1 MRTLSFGSSTV
12 RDLSREVLLTDGLGG
27 FSLSALSGVPTR
39 SYSGLAVSLNPPVER
54 HLMWIAARETLDVA
68 GRRASLHA
76 FEVAPNTFEGEGLGC
91 VERVTLTDLLP
102 QRVQF
107 ALGVRVRRRAFMP
120 RHSGTL
126 VLLYD
131 VEAREAGTLT
141 LGGLFTDRDMH
152 AVHDRMPDLAFE
164 HGGDAVTVRGTRSL
178 RMRLV
183 GGGVTP
189 LDPRVLPQRLH
200 FRAEAERGEASTDVA
215 ASADVWRVAFEAGT
229 SRFAVVIDGSGEA
242 NVDPWQAWEDE
253 VARRRDLVERAWSA
267 TNVRDD
273 IVATLAVAADAFLV
287 RRRTTDSTSVIA
299 GYPWFADWGRDA
311 MIALRGLTLAT
322 GRFEEARELLE
333 TFLQYEQGGLVP
345 NNFFDD
351 GSGAGYNTV
360 DGSLW
365 LFVAFEAYVNATGDE
380 AFARRHLPHLRRMIE
395 TLAAGTRFSIR
406 LHDSGLL
413 RAGEKGVQLTWM
425 DVKIHDW
432 VVTPRH
438 GRPVEIAALWLNA
451 LSVHDRLAQRLGEA
465 PAFEAWRAKGRA
477 ALTDFWRERDYPADV
492 LGDDGSPDASI
503 RPNALLALSR
513 LDERDV
519 TASALRVARRD
530 LLTPVG
536 LRTLSPTDERYRP
549 TFGGHRFVRDSAY
562 HQGTVWPWLI
572 GAYADLDPKRDAL
585 EGLIAHLPEAG
596 VGSVSEV
603 FGGSDLVP
611 GGCPFQAWSVAE
623 LLRAYVETSTS

>member
-1 MRTLSFGSSTV
+1 MTFGSGAV

-27 FSLSALSGVPTR
+27 FSLSALAGVPTR

-54 HLMWIAARETLDVA
+54 HVMWIAARETLEVD
-68 GRRASLHA
+68 GRSASLHA
-76 FEVAPNTFEGEGLGC
+76 FEIAPNTFEGDGLGC

-107 ALGVRVRRRAFMP
+107 ALGVRVKRRAFMP
-120 RHSGTL
+120 RHSGAL

-131 VEAREAGTLT
+131 VEAREGGTLT

-152 AVHDRMPDLAFE
+152 AVHDRMPLLTFE
-164 HGGDAVTVRGTRSL
+164 HEGDAVTVRGTRAL
-178 RMRLV
+178 RMRFV
-183 GGGVTP
+183 GGEVTSLEP
-189 LDPRVLPQRLH
+189 HVSPQRLH
-200 FRAEAERGEASTDVA
+200 FRAEAERGEPSTDVA
-215 ASADVWRVAFEAGT
+215 ASVDVWRVAFGPGT
-229 SRFAVVIDGSGEA
+229 SRFALVIDGSGEV
-242 NVDPWQAWEDE
+242 NVEPWRAWDEE
-253 VARRRDLVERAWSA
+253 VARRRALVERAWNA

-273 IVATLAVAADAFLV
+273 VVATLAVAADAFLV
-287 RRRTTDSTSVIA
+287 RRRTTNSTSVIA

-406 LHDSGLL
+406 LHDGSLL

-425 DVKIHDW
+425 DVKIQDW

-438 GRPVEIAALWLNA
+438 GRPIEIAALWLNA
-451 LSVHDRLAQRLGEA
+451 LDAHDRLAERLGEA
-465 PAFEAWRAKGRA
+465 PAFEGWRVQGRA
-477 ALTDFWRERDYPADV
+477 ELTAFWQGRVYPADV
-492 LGDDGSPDASI
+492 LDDDGSPDASI
-503 RPNALLALSR
+503 RPNAVIALAR
-513 LDERDV
+513 LNEPDV

-572 GAYADLDPKRDAL
+572 GAYADLDPSRDVLA
-585 EGLIAHLPEAG
+585 GLVAHLPEAG

-623 LLRAYVETSTS
+623 LLRAYVETRAS